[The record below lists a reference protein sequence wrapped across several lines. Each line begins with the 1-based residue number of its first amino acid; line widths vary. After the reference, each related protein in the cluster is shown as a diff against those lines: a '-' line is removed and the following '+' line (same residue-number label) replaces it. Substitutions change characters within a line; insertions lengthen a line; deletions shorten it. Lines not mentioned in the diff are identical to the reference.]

1 MTDVNHYVCTGRVV
15 RDADEKSFSTS
26 AYGSRL
32 NFSIA
37 VTKTT
42 MKKDKTFEDYV
53 SYFDIVVW
61 GKSADNFK
69 PLCKKGTMVFVEGE
83 LKQDRWED
91 KNDHSKK
98 SRINIVAKN
107 VLLAKTLY
115 KNANSSNG
123 DNSRQ
128 DSIRPSN
135 DEGFPED
142 MPF

>member
-1 MTDVNHYVCTGRVV
+1 MTDTNHYVCTGRVV

-26 AYGSRL
+26 TYGSRL

-53 SYFDIVVW
+53 SYFDIVLW
-61 GKSADNFK
+61 GKLADKFK
-69 PLCKKGTMVFVEGE
+69 PLCKKGTMVSVEGE

-98 SRINIVAKN
+98 SRITIVAKN
-107 VLLAKTLY
+107 VLLAETLY
-115 KNANSSNG
+115 KNQSSSSSDNGVQNSH
-123 DNSRQ
+123 
-128 DSIRPSN
+128 PSN

-142 MPF
+142 YPF